1 VMADK
6 VVMAVCPCC
15 GSSVFNIVVMHARK
29 PVFSGA
35 GYDDDPYELIGYRD
49 IVEYRIVCSKCNH
62 LLMKITDGINKVV
75 ASE

>member
-1 VMADK
+1 MSS
-6 VVMAVCPCC
+6 VVMVVCPSC
-15 GSSVFNIVVMHARK
+15 GSNTFHVYEKHEKK
-29 PVFSGA
+29 PIFDGA
-35 GYDDDPYELIGYRD
+35 GYDDDPYQLIGYKD